1 MNDII
6 IPLNLI
12 RDLKIDYKNIIKI
25 VNILSES
32 EIRKLKNRKM
42 IYDSN
47 IYDNQIWLLEKNL
60 TYINDY
66 FKKNK
71 VKDKYNILKI

>member
-60 TYINDY
+60 TFINDY
-66 FKKNK
+66 FKKNE

>member
-1 MNDII
+1 MNDIT
-6 IPLNLI
+6 IPLHLI

-47 IYDNQIWLLEKNL
+47 IYDNQIWLIEKNL
-60 TYINDY
+60 SFINDY

>member
-1 MNDII
+1 MNDIT
-6 IPLNLI
+6 IPLHLI
-12 RDLKIDYKNIIKI
+12 SDLKIDYKNIVKI

-47 IYDNQIWLLEKNL
+47 IYDNQIWILEKNL
-60 TYINDY
+60 SFINDF